1 MATAEGSDTGA
12 GLQRNAVG
20 GTAVLFQSVTAMAP
34 AAAVVASIPGGA
46 AFAGGSLPLS
56 VLLALVASLLT
67 ASALGE
73 LARHLPAAGSVATY
87 AARGLHPA
95 AGFLVAWGYVFAE
108 ALVPPLVLLQLGF
121 TMAGTLHRQWA
132 AYPADLWWPWILA
145 GAAAVAAAGY
155 RGIRASAR
163 LGTVLGAFEVAVLVV
178 FAALLIVQAG
188 KANTWSVFTPSH
200 TAPGQ
205 SPAGGVLAG
214 SVYCMLAFAGFEAAA
229 PLAEEARRPRRTVRR
244 AVVGA
249 ALGVGAFYILTTY
262 AMAVYYGP
270 GRLAGFGAAGDA
282 SWDGVARGAFGLMW
296 VPVFLAVVNSCVANA
311 NAGANAATRTAY
323 AFGRAGL
330 FPRFLATVHPRH
342 RSPVTALAAQT
353 AVTVGVGLGAGFAYG
368 PVPAFYLIA
377 TGVVIVVVGVYIAAN
392 LACAG
397 YFLRRPGLLRP
408 VRHLLVPALA
418 SAALVPALLTAAGLP
433 VFSFVTPLAAPVSY
447 AGAAVG
453 AWLVLGVGVLLVVR
467 RRNPERLSRS
477 ALQGAEA
484 DR

>member
-1 MATAEGSDTGA
+1 MGGA
-12 GLQRNAVG
+12 D
-20 GTAVLFQSVTAMAP
+20 VLFQSVTAMAP

-46 AFAGGSLPLS
+46 PFAGGSLPLS
-56 VLLALVASLLT
+56 VLLALTASLLT
-67 ASALGE
+67 ASCLGE

-121 TMAGTLHRQWA
+121 TVAGTLHRQWA
-132 AYPADLWWPWILA
+132 AYPAGLWWPWVLA

-163 LGTVLGAFEVAVLVV
+163 LGTVLGAFEIAVLVV
-178 FAALLIVQAG
+178 FAVLLIVRAG
-188 KANTWSVFTPSH
+188 KDNTLSVFTPSH
-200 TAPGQ
+200 TAPGE
-205 SPAGGVLAG
+205 SAVGGVLAG
-214 SVYCMLAFAGFEAAA
+214 SVYCLLAFAGFEAAA
-229 PLAEEARRPRRTVRR
+229 PLAEEARRSRRTVRR

-249 ALGVGAFYILTTY
+249 ALGVGALYVLTTY
-262 AMAVYYGP
+262 AMTVFHGP
-270 GRLAGFGAAGDA
+270 GRFAGFAANGDA

-311 NAGANAATRTAY
+311 NAGASAATRTAY

-330 FPRFLATVHPRH
+330 FPRPLAAVHARH

-353 AVTVGVGLGAGFAYG
+353 VVTVVVALALGFVYG
-368 PVPAFYLIA
+368 PVTAFYLIA
-377 TGVVIVVVGVYIAAN
+377 TGVVIVVVVVYIAAD

-397 YFLRRPGLLRP
+397 YFLRNPGLRP

-418 SAALVPALLTAAGLP
+418 SAVLVPALFTAAGLP
-433 VFSFVTPLAAPVSY
+433 VFSFVTPLEPPVSY

-453 AWLVLGVGVLLVVR
+453 AWLLLGTGVLLVLR
-467 RRNPERLSRS
+467 RRYPERLSGS
-477 ALQGAEA
+477 AFEGVEM